1 MERLT
6 HKRANGIKDGYWS
19 PNKKQELLDR
29 LAEYEDT
36 GMTPED
42 IRKLKPAEP
51 DDSKFDQFLDEL
63 KEAVQTEV
71 RHGMKSYTSKICFI
85 AEVLSITANQP
96 LELCFTA
103 GQLKKAFD
111 VAKIK

>member
-19 PNKKQELLDR
+19 PNKKQELIDR
-29 LAEYEDT
+29 LAEYEET

-85 AEVLSITANQP
+85 AEVLAITADQP
-96 LELCFTA
+96 IELCFTA
-103 GQLKKAFD
+103 GQIKKAFD